1 MDYTNGRFKP
11 TLDYAVDIIKRNL
24 GDKIQEIW
32 VFGSCAKGTAKLTSD
47 MDIMVSLKDNSMTR
61 SVRFD
66 LYDHLQELPVK
77 VDLHFCINGSV
88 NSYSEI
94 FSKEVENTK
103 VVIYNGCN

>member
-1 MDYTNGRFKP
+1 MDYTNGRLKP

-24 GDKIQEIW
+24 GDKIHEIW
-32 VFGSCAKGTAKLTSD
+32 LFGSCTKGTAKLTSD
-47 MDIMVSLKDNSMTR
+47 LDIMVSLKDNSIPR
-61 SVRFD
+61 SIRFSV
-66 LYDHLQELPVK
+66 YDQLQELPVK

-88 NSYSEI
+88 NSYSAV